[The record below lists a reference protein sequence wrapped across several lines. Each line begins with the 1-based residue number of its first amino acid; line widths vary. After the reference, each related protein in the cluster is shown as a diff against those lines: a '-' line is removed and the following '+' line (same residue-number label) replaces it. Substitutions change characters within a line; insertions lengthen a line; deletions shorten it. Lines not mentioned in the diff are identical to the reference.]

1 MISVRAGIS
10 SMFEN
15 RSNQTRRLLAQQV
28 QWLVRLRWVAGLVV
42 IMGSAVD
49 GWWLKYHEM
58 APWITLIGVVILAY
72 NGVLLWRLR
81 CRSRG
86 LEPQAPM
93 VWLHVL
99 PDLACLA
106 VLAVWTGGVESPLLG
121 FFVFHMVFTSLL
133 FRPLHAYGV
142 VIAAGIMFTGLLWLS
157 DDWPVDTVSRLMLLG
172 WAITLLVT
180 IFLTNHITSALRR
193 NRAQLMAKNEHVRG
207 LVRRLKQQQQAMI
220 QHEKMVGLGQMAA
233 GVAHE
238 VANPLA
244 SMDSVLQLMQ
254 RNEKHISPE
263 NVDALR
269 QQVQRIELTV
279 RQLTDFAHPT
289 EYNWDRIPINDAVD
303 SALQMVRFDS
313 RQRKV
318 TVDKQLSAGNDLID
332 VQPHA
337 LQQVLTNLLF
347 NALDALDDSE
357 IFDPRLQVGTAC
369 NDQACRIWI
378 ADNGPGIDPKYMD
391 RLFEPFF
398 TTKPVGKGTGLGL
411 AISYSLIHSQGGRIE
426 FDNRPGEGV
435 TATIHL
441 PMQRGGVAAVL

>member
-1 MISVRAGIS
+1 MV
-10 SMFEN
+10 EN

-28 QWLVRLRWVAGLVV
+28 HWLVRLRWVAGLVV
-42 IMGSAVD
+42 ILGSAVD
-49 GWWLKYHEM
+49 GLWLKYHEM
-58 APWITLIGVVILAY
+58 APWITLIGAVILAY

-106 VLAVWTGGVESPLLG
+106 VLTVWTGGVESPLLG

-142 VIAAGIMFTGLLWLS
+142 VLAAGIMFAGSLWLS
-157 DDWPVDTVSRLMLLG
+157 DEWPKQTVPRLMLMG

-193 NRAQLMAKNEHVRG
+193 NRAQLMAKNKHVRG

-254 RNEKHISPE
+254 RNDKHISPE

-269 QQVQRIELTV
+269 QQVQRIKQTV
-279 RQLTDFAHPT
+279 HQLTDFAHPT
-289 EYNWDRIPINDAVD
+289 EYKWETIPINDAVEA
-303 SALQMVRFDS
+303 ALQMVRFDR

-318 TVDKQLSAGNDLID
+318 TIDKQLSHCNERVE

-347 NALDALDDSE
+347 NALDALDDLEVS
-357 IFDPRLQVGTAC
+357 DPRLQVGTAC
-369 NDQACRIWI
+369 NGEVCRIWVS
-378 ADNGPGIDPKYMD
+378 DNGPGINPDHME

-411 AISYSLIHSQGGRIE
+411 AISYSLVRNQGGHIE
-426 FDNRPGEGV
+426 FDNQPGEGV

-441 PMQRGGVAAVL
+441 PMHRGG

>member
-1 MISVRAGIS
+1 M
-10 SMFEN
+10 
-15 RSNQTRRLLAQQV
+15 AQQIL
-28 QWLVRLRWVAGLVV
+28 WLVRLRWIAGLMV
-42 IMGSAVD
+42 IAVSIVD
-49 GWWLKYHEM
+49 SLWLEYYEM
-58 APWITLIGVVILAY
+58 SLSIMLIGLVILSY
-72 NGVLLWRLR
+72 NVVLLWRLR
-81 CRSRG
+81 RLSRG
-86 LEPQAPM
+86 REPAMPV
-93 VWLHVL
+93 VWLHVI

-106 VLAVWTGGVESPLLG
+106 VLTVWTGGVQSPLLG

-133 FRPLHAYGV
+133 FRPPHAYGAV
-142 VIAAGIMFTGLLWLS
+142 LAAGIMFASALWLTGE
-157 DDWPVDTVSRLMLLG
+157 WPTETVPRLILLG

-193 NRAQLMAKNEHVRG
+193 NRAQLMEKNDHVRG
-207 LVRRLKQQQQAMI
+207 LVQQLREQQQALI

-254 RNEKHISPE
+254 RNDKHISPE
-263 NVDALR
+263 NINSLR
-269 QQVQRIELTV
+269 QQVQRIKLTV

-289 EYNWDRIPINDAVD
+289 EYQWESIPINDVVEE
-303 SALQMVRFDS
+303 ALQMVRFDH

-318 TVDKQLSAGNDLID
+318 HVDKQLSTGNERIE

-347 NALDALDDSE
+347 NGLDALDE
-357 IFDPRLQVGTAC
+357 GQVANPRLEIGTAC
-369 NDQACRIWI
+369 NSQHCRIWI
-378 ADNGPGIDPKYMD
+378 ADNGPGIDPNHME

-411 AISYSLIHSQGGRIE
+411 AISYNLIRSQGGHID
-426 FDNRPGEGV
+426 FDNKPGEGV

-441 PMQRGGVAAVL
+441 PMRRGAEPVL